1 MDTLQKRLIWARE
14 KAGMNKSEL
23 ARRIG
28 VKPQSVI
35 QWESGRTG
43 IAKRNIMSVAEILQV
58 SPEWLQFGRTVLET
72 TMKNLAPGPATLTRV
87 PLISW
92 KQAGVWIDI
101 VDNLH
106 TPGEVDRWIDTTRKV
121 GSASFAL
128 RVVGD
133 SMEPKVPEGAII
145 VVDPEKDPINKS
157 YVVACLDHEDE
168 ATFKQLVMDGGTKF
182 LKPINP
188 RYPVLN
194 LEGRVVRVCGVVRQV
209 LIDLD

>member
-14 KAGMNKSEL
+14 KAGLNKSEL

-43 IAKRNIMSVAEILQV
+43 IAKRNILSVAEILQV

-72 TMKNLAPGPATLTRV
+72 SMENLAPGPATLTRV

-92 KQAGVWIDI
+92 VQAGIWIDI
-101 VDNLH
+101 VNNFQSPSDA
-106 TPGEVDRWIDTTRKV
+106 DRWIDTTRKV
-121 GSASFAL
+121 GRSTFAL

-145 VVDPEKDPINKS
+145 VVDPEKEAINKS
-157 YVVACLDHEDE
+157 YVVVRLDNEHE
-168 ATFKQLVMDGGTKF
+168 ATFKQLVMDGGNRF
-182 LKPINP
+182 LNPINP

-194 LEGRVVRVCGVVRQV
+194 LEGRRARICGVVRQI

>member
-14 KAGMNKSEL
+14 KAGLNKSEL
-23 ARRIG
+23 ARRVG

-43 IAKRNIMSVAEILQV
+43 IAKRNVVSVAEILQV

-72 TMKNLAPGPATLTRV
+72 TMENWAPGPASLTRV

-92 KQAGVWIDI
+92 AQASFWKEMTDDYRAPNDIDQ
-101 VDNLH
+101 
-106 TPGEVDRWIDTTRKV
+106 WIDTTRKL
-121 GSASFAL
+121 GRAAFAL

-133 SMEPKVPEGAII
+133 SMEPKVPEGAVII
-145 VVDPEKDPINKS
+145 VDPGKDAVNKS
-157 YVVACLDHEDE
+157 LVVVRLNNEE
-168 ATFKQLVMDGGTKF
+168 EVTFKQLVVDGGNRF
-182 LKPINP
+182 LKPVNP

-194 LEGRVVRVCGVVRQV
+194 LEGHRAKICGVVRQV
-209 LIDLD
+209 LIDLE